1 MKKFNMLSNEK
12 SENSLQDKSWKR
24 AIDLQPPNVATP
36 YEWEEFFQLMKDN
49 EVIGVF
55 RSEVALEDAMKRL
68 EAESRPAPVK
78 KPKTK
83 KKAKKKKEK

>member
-1 MKKFNMLSNEK
+1 
-12 SENSLQDKSWKR
+12 
-24 AIDLQPPNVATP
+24 
-36 YEWEEFFQLMKDN
+36 MKDN

-68 EAESRPAPVK
+68 EAESKSAPVK

>member
-1 MKKFNMLSNEK
+1 MKG
-12 SENSLQDKSWKR
+12 D
-24 AIDLQPPNVATP
+24 
-36 YEWEEFFQLMKDN
+36 

-68 EAESRPAPVK
+68 EAESKPAPVK

>member
-1 MKKFNMLSNEK
+1 MYEIKKIN
-12 SENSLQDKSWKR
+12 Q
-24 AIDLQPPNVATP
+24 V
-36 YEWEEFFQLMKDN
+36 FQLMKGD

-55 RSEVALEDAMKRL
+55 RSEGALEDAMKRL
-68 EAESRPAPVK
+68 EAESKPAPVK

>member
-1 MKKFNMLSNEK
+1 MKIAITGHTSGIGKYLFDELS
-12 SENSLQDKSWKR
+12 
-24 AIDLQPPNVATP
+24 
-36 YEWEEFFQLMKDN
+36 KDN

-55 RSEVALEDAMKRL
+55 RSEAALEDAMERL
-68 EAESRPAPVK
+68 EAESKPAPVK

>member
-1 MKKFNMLSNEK
+1 MYEIKKIN
-12 SENSLQDKSWKR
+12 Q
-24 AIDLQPPNVATP
+24 V
-36 YEWEEFFQLMKDN
+36 FQLMKGD

-55 RSEVALEDAMKRL
+55 RSEAALEDAMKRL
-68 EAESRPAPVK
+68 ETESKPAPVK